1 MSDFIKIQQEAR
13 KSAYEQAKALLDNAA
28 SEKRDLSGEE
38 TQTYERI
45 MADIDERAK
54 LIDSIK
60 ATAEREERAAEA
72 AASFK
77 PTETASANDS
87 DILRSIAMGERRG
100 FEFAPEKRT
109 LVSSSNTVPQ
119 SFYNQV
125 FQVARLVGPMLT
137 TSQIFNTTS
146 GENLTLPTMTARSTA
161 AIATATSAIGASDPT
176 FSSITLGAFKYSFLV
191 PVANELIADV
201 GFDLTSLIAEQ
212 AGNAIGYA
220 VNNDLTVGTGTVQ
233 PFGLATQAGS
243 AVLGTATGVSG
254 AFTYESLIDLI
265 YKVDGSARSLPGV
278 GFQMSSTGL
287 ATLRK
292 LKDGAGNYIFVPG
305 TAGQPDTVLGYN
317 LYENP
322 AVAAVATGAK
332 SVLFG
337 HLPSYKV
344 RMAGGIDIAQSTDYA
359 FNTDLTT
366 FRVKMRVDGNLTHA
380 SHVQYFKGAA
390 T

>member
-60 ATAEREERAAEA
+60 ASAEREERAAEA
-72 AASFK
+72 ANSFR
-77 PTETASANDS
+77 PSETATANDS
-87 DILRSIAMGERRG
+87 DILRSIAMGERKG
-100 FEFAPEKRT
+100 FEFGAEKRT
-109 LVSSSNTVPQ
+109 LVGSNNTVPQ

-125 FQVARLVGPMLT
+125 FQIARLVGPMLQ

-161 AIATATSAIGASDPT
+161 AIVGATAAIGASDPT
-176 FSSITLGAFKYSFLV
+176 FSSITLGAYKYSFLV
-191 PVANELIADV
+191 PVANELIADA

-212 AGNAIGYA
+212 AGNEIGFR
-220 VNNDLTVGTGTVQ
+220 VNDALTNGTGSVQ
-233 PFGLATQAGS
+233 PNGLANAAGS
-243 AVLGTATGVSG
+243 ALTGGTGVSG
-254 AFTYESLIDLI
+254 AFTFDNLIDLVYGI
-265 YKVDGSARSLPGV
+265 DGAARQLPGV
-278 GFQMSSTGL
+278 GFHMKTSSLG
-287 ATLRK
+287 AVRK
-292 LKDGAGNYIFVPG
+292 LKDTAGNYVFVPG
-305 TAGQPDTVLGYN
+305 QLGAPDTILGYPV
-317 LYENP
+317 YENP
-322 AVAAVATGAK
+322 AVAAVGLNNK

-344 RMAGGIDIAQSTDYA
+344 RMAGGLDIAQSTDYA
-359 FNTDLTT
+359 FNTDITT

-380 SHVQYFKGAA
+380 SHVQYFKGGAS
-390 T
+390 

>member
-1 MSDFIKIQQEAR
+1 MSEFIKIQQEAR

-28 SEKRDLSGEE
+28 AEKRDLSGEE

-77 PTETASANDS
+77 PTESAISADS
-87 DILRSIAMGERRG
+87 DILRSIALGERKG
-100 FEFAPEKRT
+100 YEFAPEKRT
-109 LVSSSNTVPQ
+109 LVGSSNTVPQ

-125 FQVARLVGPMLT
+125 FQVARLVGPMLQ

-146 GENLTLPTMTARSTA
+146 GENLTIPTLTARSTA
-161 AIATATSAIGASDPT
+161 AIATATAAIGASDPT
-176 FSSITLGAFKYSFLV
+176 FSSITLGAYKYSFLV
-191 PVANELIADV
+191 GVANELIADA

-212 AGNAIGYA
+212 AGNEIGFA
-220 VNNDLTVGTGTVQ
+220 VNRDLTIGTGTVQ
-233 PFGLATQAGS
+233 PFGLSTQAGS
-243 AVLGTATGVSG
+243 AVTGGTGVSG
-254 AFTYESLIDLI
+254 AFTYDNLVDLV
-265 YKVDGSARSLPGV
+265 YNLDGAARALPGV
-278 GFQMSSTGL
+278 GFQMSTSSLGV
-287 ATLRK
+287 LRK

-305 TAGQPDTVLGYN
+305 TAGAPDQVLGFPV
-317 LYENP
+317 YENP
-322 AVAAVATGAK
+322 AVAAVATGAR

-344 RMAGGIDIAQSTDYA
+344 RVAGGIDIAQSPDYA
-359 FNTDLTT
+359 FNQDVTT

-380 SHVQYFKGAA
+380 NHVKYFKGGAS
-390 T
+390 

>member
-38 TQTYERI
+38 NQTYERI

-72 AASFK
+72 ASAFR
-77 PTETASANDS
+77 PTESAVAADS
-87 DILRSIAMGERRG
+87 DILRSIAMGERKG
-100 FEFAPEKRT
+100 YEFAPEKRT
-109 LVSSSNTVPQ
+109 LVGSTNTVPQ

-125 FQVARLVGPMLT
+125 FQVARLVGPMLQ

-146 GENLTLPTMTARSTA
+146 GENLTIPTLTARSTA
-161 AIATATSAIGASDPT
+161 AISTATGAIAASDPT
-176 FSSITLGAFKYSFLV
+176 FSSITLGAYKYSFLV
-191 PVANELIADV
+191 GVANELIADA

-212 AGNAIGYA
+212 AGNEIGFA
-220 VNNDLTVGTGTVQ
+220 VNNHLTVGTGTTQ
-233 PFGLATQAGS
+233 PFGLSTQAGS
-243 AVLGTATGVSG
+243 AVTGGTGVSG
-254 AFTYESLIDLI
+254 AFTYDNLVDLV
-265 YKVDGSARSLPGV
+265 YNLDGAARALPGV
-278 GFQMSSTGL
+278 GFQMSTSSLGV
-287 ATLRK
+287 LRK
-292 LKDGAGNYIFVPG
+292 LKDTAGNYIFVPG
-305 TAGQPDTVLGYN
+305 TLGAPDQVLGYQV
-317 LYENP
+317 YENP
-322 AVAAVATGAK
+322 AVAAVGTGAK

-344 RMAGGIDIAQSTDYA
+344 RVAGGIDIAQSPDYA
-359 FNTDLTT
+359 FNQDVTT

-380 SHVQYFKGAA
+380 SHVKYFKGGAS
-390 T
+390 

>member
-1 MSDFIKIQQEAR
+1 
-13 KSAYEQAKALLDNAA
+13 
-28 SEKRDLSGEE
+28 
-38 TQTYERI
+38 
-45 MADIDERAK
+45 
-54 LIDSIK
+54 
-60 ATAEREERAAEA
+60 
-72 AASFK
+72 
-77 PTETASANDS
+77 
-87 DILRSIAMGERRG
+87 
-100 FEFAPEKRT
+100 
-109 LVSSSNTVPQ
+109 
-119 SFYNQV
+119 
-125 FQVARLVGPMLT
+125 
-137 TSQIFNTTS
+137 
-146 GENLTLPTMTARSTA
+146 MTGRSTA
-161 AIATATSAIGASDPT
+161 AIATATAAIGASDPT
-176 FSSITLGAFKYSFLV
+176 FSSITLGAYKYSFLV
-191 PVANELIADV
+191 PVANELIADA

-220 VNNDLTVGTGTVQ
+220 VNNDLTVGDGSSK
-233 PFGLATQAGS
+233 PYGLATQAGS
-243 AVLGTATGVSG
+243 AVTGTATGVSG
-254 AFTYESLIDLI
+254 AFSYNDLIDLI
-265 YKVDGSARSLPGV
+265 YKVDGAARALPGV

-322 AVAAVATGAK
+322 AVAAVATGVK

-344 RMAGGIDIAQSTDYA
+344 RIAGGIDIAQSTDYA

>member
-77 PTETASANDS
+77 PTETATANDS
-87 DILRSIAMGERRG
+87 DILRSIAMGDRRG
-100 FEFAPEKRT
+100 YEFGAEKRT

-137 TSQIFNTTS
+137 TSQMFNTTS

-161 AIATATSAIGASDPT
+161 AIATATGSIGASDPT
-176 FSSITLGAFKYSFLV
+176 FSSISLGAYKYSFLV

-212 AGNAIGYA
+212 AGNAIGFA

-265 YKVDGSARSLPGV
+265 YKVDGAARALPGV

-322 AVAAVATGAK
+322 AVAAVGVGTK

-344 RMAGGIDIAQSTDYA
+344 RMAGGLDIAQSTDYA

>member
-72 AASFK
+72 ASSFR
-77 PTETASANDS
+77 PTETAVSADS
-87 DILRSIAMGERRG
+87 DILRSIALGDRKG
-100 FEFAPEKRT
+100 YEFSPEKRT
-109 LVSSSNTVPQ
+109 LVGSSNTVPE

-125 FQVARLVGPMLT
+125 FQVARLVGPMLQ

-146 GENLTLPTMTARSTA
+146 GEPLTIPTLTARSTA
-161 AIATATSAIGASDPT
+161 AIATATQAIGASDPT
-176 FSSITLGAFKYSFLV
+176 FSSITLGAYKYSFLV
-191 PVANELIADV
+191 GVANELIADA

-212 AGNAIGYA
+212 AGNEIGYA
-220 VNNDLTVGTGTVQ
+220 VNNALTNGTGTVQ

-243 AVLGTATGVSG
+243 AVTGGTGVAG
-254 AFTYESLIDLI
+254 AFTYDNLVDLV
-265 YKVDGSARSLPGV
+265 YNLDGAARALPGV
-278 GFQMSSTGL
+278 GFQMSTSSLGV
-287 ATLRK
+287 LRK

-305 TAGQPDTVLGYN
+305 TAGAPDQVLGFPV
-317 LYENP
+317 YENP

-344 RMAGGIDIAQSTDYA
+344 RVAGGIDIAQSPDYA
-359 FNTDLTT
+359 FNQDVTT

-380 SHVQYFKGAA
+380 NHVKYFKGGAS
-390 T
+390 